1 MFPGIRISCTLL
13 GMFLAT
19 LNDVI
24 AGIQKKERKQKIT
37 KSFEPRSASEKKC
50 DWYDNTNENVN

>member
-1 MFPGIRISCTLL
+1 
-13 GMFLAT
+13 MFLAT

-37 KSFEPRSASEKKC
+37 KSFEPRSASEKSVIATIIQMKM
-50 DWYDNTNENVN
+50 

>member
-1 MFPGIRISCTLL
+1 
-13 GMFLAT
+13 MFLAT

-50 DWYDNTNENVN
+50 DSYDNTNENVN

>member
-1 MFPGIRISCTLL
+1 
-13 GMFLAT
+13 MFLAT

-37 KSFEPRSASEKKC
+37 KSFEPRSASEKKY
-50 DWYDNTNENVN
+50 DSYDNTNENVN